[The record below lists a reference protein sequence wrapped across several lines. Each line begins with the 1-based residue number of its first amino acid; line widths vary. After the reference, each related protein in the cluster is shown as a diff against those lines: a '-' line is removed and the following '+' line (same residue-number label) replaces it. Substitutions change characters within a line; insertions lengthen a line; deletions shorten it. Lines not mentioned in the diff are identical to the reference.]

1 MENITRNVDDL
12 AAPQRKILEDLL
24 GHQLASNQQV
34 FIMAFSPGTA
44 ADDETRNA
52 ARMRLEQALTKAHQ
66 NAVRSG
72 VTAEEA
78 DAAVDE
84 AMEAIRPRLK
94 S

>member
-34 FIMAFSPGTA
+34 FIMAFSPGTV
-44 ADDETRNA
+44 ADDETRSA
-52 ARMRLEQALTKAHQ
+52 ARVRVEQKLNRVQQHAERT
-66 NAVRSG
+66 G
-72 VTAEEA
+72 VSAEDA
-78 DAAVDE
+78 DALVDE
-84 AMEAIRPRLK
+84 AMEAIRPRPQ